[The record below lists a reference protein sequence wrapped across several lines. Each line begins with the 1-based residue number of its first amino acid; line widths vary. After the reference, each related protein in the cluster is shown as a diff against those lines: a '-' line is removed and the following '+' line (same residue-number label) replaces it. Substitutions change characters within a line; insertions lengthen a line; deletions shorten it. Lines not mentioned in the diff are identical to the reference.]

1 MPSNFVIRWWVF
13 STVLM
18 LLLNTPPTLQAEE
31 NQKLQELEVLGV
43 SADPGGQLRLLL
55 RGKTDKRGI
64 TMYIGQFEAIGIALP
79 LEGVEPPRPYTH
91 DLILNL
97 LKSLRATLTKV
108 VISDLKGNTYYATLY
123 LQVNGREIRMD
134 SRPSDAIALA
144 LRAKA
149 PILAAE
155 PAFQTPSG
163 EEKP

>member
-1 MPSNFVIRWWVF
+1 MLSNAFVRWCVF
-13 STVLM
+13 STALM
-18 LLLNTPPTLQAEE
+18 LFLNTPPPLQAEE
-31 NQKLQELEVLGV
+31 QKLQELEVLGV
-43 SADPGGQLRLLL
+43 SADPGGQTRLLL

-97 LKSLRATLTKV
+97 LKGLQATLTKV
-108 VISDLKGNTYYATLY
+108 VISDLKGSTYYATLY

-144 LRAKA
+144 LRARA

-155 PAFQTPSG
+155 AAFQTPSG
-163 EEKP
+163 EEQP

>member
-1 MPSNFVIRWWVF
+1 MPSNPVIRWWVF
-13 STVLM
+13 ATVLM
-18 LLLNTPPTLQAEE
+18 LLVSTPPTLQAEE
-31 NQKLQELEVLGV
+31 NHKLQELEVLGV
-43 SADPGGQLRLLL
+43 SADPGGQIRLLL
-55 RGKTDKRGI
+55 RGKNDKRGI

-97 LKSLRATLTKV
+97 LKSLKASLTKV
-108 VISDLKGNTYYATLY
+108 VINDLKGSTYYATLY

-134 SRPSDAIALA
+134 SRPSDAVALA
-144 LRAKA
+144 LRARA

-155 PAFQTPSG
+155 PAFQTPSV